1 MHVSLTLVAATI
13 LMACGCGR
21 LGFDPPNTF
30 DDAPTFSDADQDDSS
45 SDSPLA
51 IGHDEDGDGL
61 PDFVDN
67 CPHIA
72 NVTQA
77 NADAD
82 QAGDACDSFPTTQN
96 TLRFYSLLTAD
107 LNKPDDSITGTW
119 IKGDDVWTANDANN
133 ANLHILGPTDSSEI
147 FIGYDVIDVI
157 GTAANHELSVRA
169 EVTAMDAF
177 YYGHYYSSGA
187 SNAGVSNDFYDG
199 AGNYLSL
206 QNSGTGQPFAL
217 GPATLA
223 VRFDVNTKEIRTRFS
238 NSTGN
243 YDLTSPAPMLLSM
256 RHYHLDAVGAEI
268 QIRYFAI
275 VGQ

>member
-1 MHVSLTLVAATI
+1 MHVSSTLVAAAI
-13 LMACGCGR
+13 LMAGGCGR
-21 LGFDPPNTF
+21 LGFNAPSTD
-30 DDAPTFSDADQDDSS
+30 DDAAAFTDAVQADSS
-45 SDSPLA
+45 SDSRFA

-77 NADAD
+77 NVDND
-82 QAGDACDSFPTTQN
+82 QVGDACDSFPATVN

-107 LNKPDDSITGTW
+107 LNKPDDSIIGNW
-119 IKGDDVWTANDANN
+119 VKGDDVWTANDANN
-133 ANLHILGPTDSSEI
+133 ANLHILGPTGTSEI
-147 FIGYDVIDVI
+147 FIGYNVIDVI

-169 EVTAMDAF
+169 EVTAMEAF

-187 SNAGVSNDFYDG
+187 SNAGISNNFYDG
-199 AGNYLSL
+199 AGNYVSL
-206 QNSGTGQPFAL
+206 QNSGTGRPFEE

-223 VRFDVNTKEIRTRFS
+223 VRFDVNTKEMRTRFS
-238 NSTGN
+238 NSTGD
-243 YDLTSPAPMLLSM
+243 YDVTSPAPMLASM

-268 QIRYFAI
+268 QIRYFA
-275 VGQ
+275 VVSQ